1 MAKPTGT
8 IRAYLHTVVY
18 YAFKAHLWASKFMP
32 QDTLERGKK
41 ERKKGGKKEK
51 KQTQQEINYSTD
63 SLFPSTT
70 QYVLSV
76 LSEII

>member
-41 ERKKGGKKEK
+41 KRKEK
-51 KQTQQEINYSTD
+51 KKTD
-63 SLFPSTT
+63 PTRNKLLYRLPVPKHYPVCTISAL
-70 QYVLSV
+70 
-76 LSEII
+76 